1 MRQQSKRHFD
11 IDDNCKI
18 FLCNLGLVSDRYLLS
33 FLHGH
38 GWSFPI
44 PPKLVPKGDLVMALR
59 ASGTVLCRRPSFW
72 DGDGV
77 EVVGERAIVLARR
90 GSGYRGY
97 GDCRAR
103 NSGSTSCEVV
113 GGNLQFFMFL
123 GVPIHKPCLSTGIGF
138 PWHWCLMGVPPKCEV
153 NYFGMYRAAGG
164 RAACR
169 GELGREMG
177 DPAWQGAS
185 REPCGVGVV
194 RGPRCDPSAAKSGR
208 AAP

>member
-1 MRQQSKRHFD
+1 MTDLSPIFVELPTD
-11 IDDNCKI
+11 CKV
-18 FLCNLGLVSDRYLLS
+18 FLGNLGLVTDPFLRGW
-33 FLHGH
+33 LHGH

-113 GGNLQFFMFL
+113 GG
-123 GVPIHKPCLSTGIGF
+123 
-138 PWHWCLMGVPPKCEV
+138 
-153 NYFGMYRAAGG
+153 
-164 RAACR
+164 
-169 GELGREMG
+169 
-177 DPAWQGAS
+177 
-185 REPCGVGVV
+185 
-194 RGPRCDPSAAKSGR
+194 
-208 AAP
+208 

>member
-1 MRQQSKRHFD
+1 MRHQSKGHVD

-18 FLCNLGLVSDRYLLS
+18 FLGNLGLVSDHFLRGW
-33 FLHGH
+33 LHGH

-113 GGNLQFFMFL
+113 GGVSPILYVL
-123 GVPIHKPCLSTGIGF
+123 GGSHPQAVFKHRDWISLALVLNGGS
-138 PWHWCLMGVPPKCEV
+138 PK
-153 NYFGMYRAAGG
+153 M
-164 RAACR
+164 
-169 GELGREMG
+169 
-177 DPAWQGAS
+177 
-185 REPCGVGVV
+185 
-194 RGPRCDPSAAKSGR
+194 
-208 AAP
+208 